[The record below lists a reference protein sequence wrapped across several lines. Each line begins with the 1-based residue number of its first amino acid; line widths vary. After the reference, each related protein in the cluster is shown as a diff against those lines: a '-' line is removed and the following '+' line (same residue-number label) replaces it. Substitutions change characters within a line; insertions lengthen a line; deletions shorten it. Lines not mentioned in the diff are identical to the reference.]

1 MRYLTQQIT
10 LDVKPWPTYWFV
22 RIDSGRLCHDP
33 RTGRAFYQNFDEAY
47 YIELAQ
53 WCMGRFGREC
63 RTTYNQF
70 YFQTEEEYRQ
80 FQERWL

>member
-33 RTGRAFYQNFDEAY
+33 RTGRAFYQNFDEDFY
-47 YIELAQ
+47 VQLDK
-53 WCMGRFGREC
+53 WCVGKFGRFC
-63 RTTYNQF
+63 RTSYNTY
-70 YFQTEEEYRQ
+70 YFKTQAEYDL
-80 FQERWL
+80 FKERWL